1 MNDASQMVFLID
13 DEPSVLKALARVI
26 GATGFRTA
34 SFSSPQSFL
43 EQYEPAA
50 RGCIVLDVSMPGF
63 TGLELQQAL
72 IEKNC
77 SLPIVFLTARGDI
90 PTSVR
95 AMKHGAVDFLTKP
108 VDDNDLIA
116 AVDRAL
122 AREATDHVR
131 RAQITELQ
139 MRFSTLTSR
148 EQEVLGH
155 VIAGRLNKQIA
166 AVLGTTEKTVKVHRA
181 RVMEK
186 MQAASLADL
195 VRMAGRA
202 GISAEGSVSA
212 EGFGGGATRRQTPL
226 R

>member
-50 RGCIVLDVSMPGF
+50 RGCIVLDVSMPGL

-122 AREATDHVR
+122 DQEATDHVR
-131 RAQITELQ
+131 RAQIAELQ
-139 MRFSTLTSR
+139 MRFSMLTSR

-186 MQAASLADL
+186 MQAQSLAEL
-195 VRMAGRA
+195 VRLSGTA
-202 GISAEGSVSA
+202 GISP
-212 EGFGGGATRRQTPL
+212 TP
-226 R
+226 

>member
-1 MNDASQMVFLID
+1 MNDASHMVFLID
-13 DEPSVLKALARVI
+13 DEPSVLKALARVLC
-26 GATGFRTA
+26 ATGFRTA

-186 MQAASLADL
+186 MQAQSLAEL
-195 VRMAGRA
+195 VRLSGTA
-202 GISAEGSVSA
+202 GISP
-212 EGFGGGATRRQTPL
+212 TP
-226 R
+226 

>member
-50 RGCIVLDVSMPGF
+50 RGCIVLDVSMPGL

-122 AREATDHVR
+122 DQEATDHVR
-131 RAQITELQ
+131 RAQIAELQ
-139 MRFSTLTSR
+139 MRFSMLTSR

-181 RVMEK
+181 RVMDK
-186 MQAASLADL
+186 MQAQSLAEL
-195 VRMAGRA
+195 VRLSGTA
-202 GISAEGSVSA
+202 GISP
-212 EGFGGGATRRQTPL
+212 TP
-226 R
+226 

>member
-108 VDDNDLIA
+108 VDDDDLIA

-122 AREATDHVR
+122 DREATDQVR
-131 RAQITELQ
+131 RAQIAELQ
-139 MRFSTLTSR
+139 MRFSMLTSR

-181 RVMEK
+181 RVMDK
-186 MQAASLADL
+186 MQAQSLAEL
-195 VRMAGRA
+195 VRLSGTA
-202 GISAEGSVSA
+202 GISP
-212 EGFGGGATRRQTPL
+212 TP
-226 R
+226 

>member
-122 AREATDHVR
+122 DREATDQVR
-131 RAQITELQ
+131 RAQIAELQ
-139 MRFSTLTSR
+139 MRFSMLTSR

-186 MQAASLADL
+186 MQAQSLAEL
-195 VRMAGRA
+195 VRLSGTA
-202 GISAEGSVSA
+202 GISP
-212 EGFGGGATRRQTPL
+212 TP
-226 R
+226 

>member
-13 DEPSVLKALARVI
+13 DEPSILKALTRVI

-50 RGCIVLDVSMPGF
+50 RGCLVLDVSMPGF

-122 AREATDHVR
+122 DQEATDHVR
-131 RAQITELQ
+131 RAQIAELQ
-139 MRFSTLTSR
+139 MRFSMLTSR
-148 EQEVLGH
+148 EQEVLGY

-186 MQAASLADL
+186 MQAQSLAEL
-195 VRMAGRA
+195 VRLSGTA
-202 GISAEGSVSA
+202 GISP
-212 EGFGGGATRRQTPL
+212 TP
-226 R
+226 